1 MQHTHTQDPFRFW
14 FISSMRTLAAVK
26 IYFGLVTKLKIF
38 FSLISYTVIK
48 RAWAFGS
55 DIAQFC
61 QLIPPPIHKL
71 KND

>member
-1 MQHTHTQDPFRFW
+1 MQHTHTKDPFRFW
-14 FISSMRTLAAVK
+14 FISAVRTLAAVK

-38 FSLISYTVIK
+38 FPLISYTVTK
-48 RAWAFGS
+48 RIRAFGS

-61 QLIPPPIHKL
+61 QLIPPPIHNF